1 MAAGRIKG
9 ITIEIDGDS
18 TKLVKALSNVDKA
31 INKTQQNLR
40 DIDKALK
47 FNPGNT
53 DLLKDKQVE
62 LANAIENTKK
72 KLDTEKEALAQM
84 KNTEGFDANS
94 EAARNLQIQ
103 IDLDT
108 QALRDLEAQARQ
120 SSSVLGTQMQLAG
133 QEIEKVGNKIKGV
146 GDKLAGIGSSLTA
159 KVTMPIVGA
168 FGASFKAAVD
178 WETALTGVQ
187 KTVNATDEEYAQ
199 LAKNIQKMATETASS
214 KEEIAGVMEISGQLG
229 VEGVENLT
237 NFTETMIMLGDT
249 TNLTAEEAATNLA
262 RFMNITGE
270 ETENVDKIG
279 SSIVEL
285 GNNFATSESEI
296 VQMATR
302 MASAGTI
309 AGLTSTDIL
318 GLATA
323 MSSVGIQAEAG
334 GTAMAQTLK
343 TISQSIADFEN
354 GSTENLESIA
364 NIANMSAEE
373 FAKTWQNEP
382 MKALEA
388 FIVGLGSLDEKGENA
403 LLVLDE
409 LGLGG
414 IRQSNMLQS
423 LALAS
428 GLLGDA
434 VDTSSRAYEEN
445 NALAAE
451 AEKRYG
457 TMAAKMSQLK
467 ERFKDVGISIGEI
480 LMPYVEKLMTK
491 IEGLIEKWNSLDE
504 DQKKTII
511 KFAAIAAAIG
521 PVLLVIG
528 KLTSGIGSTVSV
540 FGKAVKGIG
549 SFISSAGGI
558 SGVLSAIA
566 SPVGIVIA
574 AIAALTAAF
583 IYLYN
588 TNEDFRNAVQN
599 AFANMSPAIEKVK
612 EALSKLG
619 QAFGDLMT
627 TLEPVF
633 EAIFML
639 IAGVASGIAN
649 AAGPIIDVITNII
662 EFISNIIH
670 AFIALLQGDLEGAA
684 NYFLAAIQNWLNGM
698 LAFIQAHIA
707 YVTGFFSAFGIN
719 LEEIFRNIWTGIQL
733 IVLNAINAIKTTI
746 FTIWNAIKTW
756 ITTTLTNIK
765 LKFEEIFDKIKTGVK
780 ERIDAVKSTIV
791 NGIEAAVDY
800 IRELPG
806 KFYNWG
812 KEMIQNLIDGIQK
825 KIDALRTKISEVA
838 GLISSYIHFSEPD
851 VGPLSDFHTYMPDM
865 MDMIANGIS
874 QGIPKVAEAM
884 NGLAQTMVPQAGG
897 QMLSGPTTN
906 TFNINIYGA
915 QGQDIGELA
924 DVIEQRITN
933 NIVRRGVA
941 FG

>member
-18 TKLVKALSNVDKA
+18 TKLVKALSTVDKA

-94 EAARNLQIQ
+94 EAARNLQLQ

-108 QALRDLEAQARQ
+108 QALKDLESQARQ

-133 QEIEKVGNKIKGV
+133 QEIEKVGNKIKAV
-146 GDKLAGIGSSLTA
+146 GDKIAGIGSSLTA

-270 ETENVDKIG
+270 GTENVDKIG
-279 SSIVEL
+279 SAIVEL

-334 GTAMAQTLK
+334 GTAMAQSLK
-343 TISQSIADFEN
+343 TLAQSVADFEN
-354 GSTENLESIA
+354 GSTEDLESIA

-373 FAKTWQNEP
+373 FARTWQNEP

-434 VDTSSRAYEEN
+434 VETSSKAYEEN
-445 NALAAE
+445 NALSAE

-521 PVLLVIG
+521 PVLMVIG

-549 SFISSAGGI
+549 SFVSSAGGI

-588 TNEDFRNAVQN
+588 TNEDFKNAVQN

-619 QAFGDLMT
+619 ESFGELMT

-719 LEEIFRNIWTGIQL
+719 LEEIFRNIWTGLQL
-733 IVLNAINAIKTTI
+733 IVLNAVNTI
-746 FTIWNAIKTW
+746 RNTIVTVWNAIKTW
-756 ITTTLTNIK
+756 ITNTLTNIK
-765 LKFEEIFDKIKTGVK
+765 LKFEEIFDKIKTGVE
-780 ERIDAVKSTIV
+780 ERIDAVKTTIV
-791 NGIEAAVDY
+791 NGIEAAVEY
-800 IRELPG
+800 VRELPG
-806 KFYNWG
+806 KFYKWG
-812 KEMIQNLIDGIQK
+812 LDIIQNFIDGIDE
-825 KIDALRTKISEVA
+825 KIDLLRTKISQVA

-865 MDMIANGIS
+865 MDMIANGIT
-874 QGIPKVAEAM
+874 QGIPRVAEAM
-884 NGLAQTMVPQAGG
+884 NGLAQTMVPQANG

>member
-18 TKLVKALSNVDKA
+18 TKLVKALSTVDKA

-108 QALRDLEAQARQ
+108 QALKDLESQARQ

-133 QEIEKVGNKIKGV
+133 QEIEKVGNKIKAV
-146 GDKLAGIGSSLTA
+146 GDKIAGIGSSLTA

-270 ETENVDKIG
+270 GTENVDKIG
-279 SSIVEL
+279 SAIVEL

-343 TISQSIADFEN
+343 TLAQSVADFES
-354 GSTENLESIA
+354 GSTEDLESIA

-373 FAKTWQNEP
+373 FARTWQNEP

-434 VDTSSRAYEEN
+434 VETSSRAYEEN
-445 NALAAE
+445 NALSAE
-451 AEKRYG
+451 AEKRYS

-521 PVLLVIG
+521 PVLMVIG

-549 SFISSAGGI
+549 SFVSSAGGI

-588 TNEDFRNAVQN
+588 TNEDFKNAVQS

-619 QAFGDLMT
+619 ESFGELMT

-719 LEEIFRNIWTGIQL
+719 LEEIFRNIWTGLQL
-733 IVLNAINAIKTTI
+733 IVLNAVNTI
-746 FTIWNAIKTW
+746 RNTIVTVWNAIKTW
-756 ITTTLTNIK
+756 ITNTLTNIK

-800 IRELPG
+800 IKELPG

-825 KIDALRTKISEVA
+825 KIDALRAKISEVA
-838 GLISSYIHFSEPD
+838 GMISSYIHFSEPD

-884 NGLAQTMVPQAGG
+884 NGLAQTMVPQANG